1 MLNAEGY
8 FLLAP
13 QEHLVKRA
21 LELPEPGPAEA
32 VVEVEACGL
41 CHTDLAF
48 ASGEVAPRHALPLV
62 LGHEVTG
69 RVVAA
74 GEDVRELLGRPVLVP
89 AVLPCGE
96 CPFCRGGRSNI
107 CPRQRMPGNDLH
119 GGFASHLLVPG
130 RFLVPLD
137 DAPPGFAREELAVV
151 ADAVSTA
158 YQAVRRSRL
167 AAGDVAFVVGAGGVG
182 GFVAQIATALG
193 ARVVAIDVLP
203 ERLAAL
209 AERGVER
216 TVRAGE
222 DERAVRGAAQ
232 VAARDWGVPSLS
244 WRIFECSGTP
254 AGQALA
260 FSLLAPAATLV
271 VVGFTPEKI
280 KVRLSNL
287 MALDA
292 SAYGNWGCDPGLYPE
307 ALSYV
312 ASGQVRIRGL
322 VRREPLDDAPRV
334 LEAVHHGELK
344 ERAVLVP

>member
-1 MLNAEGY
+1 VNAEGY

-13 QEHLVKRA
+13 QERLVKRA
-21 LELPEPGPAEA
+21 LEVPEPAPGEA
-32 VVEVEACGL
+32 VVAVEACGL

-48 ASGEVAPRHALPLV
+48 ASGAVMPRHALPLV

-96 CPFCRGGRSNI
+96 CAFCRAGRSNI

-158 YQAVRRSRL
+158 YQAVLRSGL
-167 AAGDVAFVVGAGGVG
+167 VAGDVAFVVGAGGVG
-182 GFVAQIATALG
+182 GFVAQVATALG
-193 ARVVAIDVLP
+193 ARVVAIDVLH

-209 AERGVER
+209 AERGIER
-216 TVRAGE
+216 TLRAGE
-222 DERAVRGAAQ
+222 DERAVRTAAH
-232 VAARDWGVPSLS
+232 VAAREWGVPSLD

-254 AGQALA
+254 AGQSLA

-271 VVGFTPEKI
+271 VVGFTPEKV
-280 KVRLSNL
+280 KLRLSNV
-287 MALDA
+287 MAHDA
-292 SAYGNWGCDPGLYPE
+292 TVIGTWGAPPEVYPPVLQLVYRGKV
-307 ALSYV
+307 ALTPFIDRAPMSELN
-312 ASGQVRIRGL
+312 RL
-322 VRREPLDDAPRV
+322 LDDMAAHRLTRRMV
-334 LEAVHHGELK
+334 LL
-344 ERAVLVP
+344 PS